1 MRVCFEM
8 ILKLL
13 LSEPPLPQYQ
23 LSKALPKILLKSM
36 SPKTKT
42 IYYEMCASRRRQFY
56 SWHLQRVEGA
66 KPVVKAWKRG
76 LKWLRC

>member
-1 MRVCFEM
+1 MNSKSNLNVVCPLQSTQLRAYLEM

-23 LSKALPKILLKSM
+23 LSKALSKIQLEPM

-42 IYYEMCASRRRQFY
+42 IYYKMCASRRR
-56 SWHLQRVEGA
+56 
-66 KPVVKAWKRG
+66 
-76 LKWLRC
+76 